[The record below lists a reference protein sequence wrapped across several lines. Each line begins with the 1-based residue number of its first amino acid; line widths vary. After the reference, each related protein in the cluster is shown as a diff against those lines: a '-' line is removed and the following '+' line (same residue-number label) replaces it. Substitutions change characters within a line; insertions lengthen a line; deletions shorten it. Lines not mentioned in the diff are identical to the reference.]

1 MMKKTIALLAI
12 VVITGVV
19 MFSGCVEDE
28 VPSTDI
34 SINVISSNELNVTSC
49 VIVKSSSSYY
59 RIKGT
64 IKNEGAATA
73 KSSKIL
79 IRLYDDNN
87 SLIGSDYT
95 YADISDLQP
104 NEESTFSTLINIIAV
119 DRPCVACELN
129 VTKR

>member
-28 VPSTDI
+28 EPSTDI
-34 SINVISSNELNVTSC
+34 SVNVISSNELNVTSC

-59 RIKGT
+59 TIKGT

>member
-1 MMKKTIALLAI
+1 
-12 VVITGVV
+12 

-28 VPSTDI
+28 EPSTDI
-34 SINVISSNELNVTSC
+34 SVNVISSNELNVTSC

-73 KSSKIL
+73 NSVKVTT
-79 IRLYDDNN
+79 RLYDDNH
-87 SLIGSDYT
+87 SLIGSSYT

-104 NEESTFSTLINIIAV
+104 NEESTFSDLIKIIAV
-119 DRPCVACELN
+119 DRPCVVCELN
-129 VTKR
+129 VT